1 MIAWKRGSLPSDTKS
16 STEPRNIH
24 FSENLQVR
32 KIMSRLCGSLRSCWS
47 FQTVTTSQ
55 SQHLS
60 IPPFFL
66 TEKTRATT
74 TCFLPLQMP
83 PMSACFGQWCTM
95 LLRRSGSNDSNDA
108 DSTAA
113 RAAGW
118 LPGRRLRWCSQGE
131 PEALEALG
139 LGDAWSY
146 SDGPTNSYK

>member
-1 MIAWKRGSLPSDTKS
+1 
-16 STEPRNIH
+16 
-24 FSENLQVR
+24 
-32 KIMSRLCGSLRSCWS
+32 
-47 FQTVTTSQ
+47 
-55 SQHLS
+55 
-60 IPPFFL
+60 
-66 TEKTRATT
+66 
-74 TCFLPLQMP
+74 
-83 PMSACFGQWCTM
+83 M

-139 LGDAWSY
+139 LRDAWSY